1 MSKVTKA
8 TLKSFLKK
16 NSGNLYI
23 LEHSR
28 FDGMID
34 CVSQTGQEAFIKTDD
49 KYDAENKHSFGIDG
63 VWVTQGRD
71 SFSRTVVKTLE
82 GTFEGIHCYN
92 CCGSWTVA
100 IKVK

>member
-1 MSKVTKA
+1 MSKVTAA

-28 FDGMID
+28 FDGMVD
-34 CVSQTGQEAFIKTDD
+34 CVMSTDQKEFRKTDD
-49 KYDAENKHSFGIDG
+49 KYDAEDKHSFGISG
-63 VWVTQGRD
+63 VWVTYSRN
-71 SFSRTVVKTLE
+71 SFTKTTIE
-82 GTFEGIHCYN
+82 TPNGTFEGIHGYN